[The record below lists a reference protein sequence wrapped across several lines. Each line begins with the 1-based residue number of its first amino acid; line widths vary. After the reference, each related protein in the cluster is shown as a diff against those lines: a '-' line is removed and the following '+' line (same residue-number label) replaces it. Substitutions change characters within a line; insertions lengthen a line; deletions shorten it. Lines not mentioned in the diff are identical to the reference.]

1 MGCKPGRDGSGNSG
15 ISHHCDQGD
24 SDARDGMVQRT
35 AEESLENNSSSNE
48 GERKGGLSASVGPSM
63 GKNDN
68 ASYFTLS
75 SALSS
80 EPSGGINRQKDACD
94 DANLNQPCEQ
104 QDGVHFPSLGQQD
117 GDGGARVRVN
127 IDAKERAIEG
137 NDKED
142 MMDLEG

>member
-80 EPSGGINRQKDACD
+80 EPSGGINREKDAYD

-104 QDGVHFPSLGQQD
+104 QDGVHFPSLG
-117 GDGGARVRVN
+117 
-127 IDAKERAIEG
+127 
-137 NDKED
+137 
-142 MMDLEG
+142 